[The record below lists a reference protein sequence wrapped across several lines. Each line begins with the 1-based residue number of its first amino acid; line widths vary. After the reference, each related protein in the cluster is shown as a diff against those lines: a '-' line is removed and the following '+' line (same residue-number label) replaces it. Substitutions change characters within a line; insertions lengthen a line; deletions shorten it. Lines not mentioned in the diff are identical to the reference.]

1 MKKRINISRKVTFE
15 GTTSSV
21 GSVILF
27 VSIYLMF
34 VQNKYTLFLIFFACT
49 AFLGF
54 MMILSI
60 KGTLIDLE
68 NKRVKSYIHCLF
80 FKLGTWK
87 SINEIERIVLEY
99 VNQAKTLGSRG
110 AQTTLQTEILV
121 VLFRYSSGKKIAIK
135 EFLNYEKAKE
145 FLDTYS
151 ELLQIEKRDR
161 YEYMLSEIAKI
172 R

>member
-1 MKKRINISRKVTFE
+1 MKKQINISRKVTFE
-15 GTTSSV
+15 GIVSSI
-21 GSVILF
+21 GFVILV
-27 VSIYLMF
+27 VSIFFMGVL
-34 VQNKYTLFLIFFACT
+34 NEHILPLIFFACT
-49 AFLGF
+49 TSFGL
-54 MMILSI
+54 MIFLSI

-68 NKRVKSYIHCLF
+68 NKRVKPYIHCLF

-87 SINEIERIVLEY
+87 STSEIERIVLEY
-99 VNQAKTLGSRG
+99 INQAQTLASRG
-110 AQTTLQTEILV
+110 TQTTFRTELFV
-121 VLFRYSSGKKIAIK
+121 VSFRYSSGKKTAIK
-135 EFLNYEKAKE
+135 EFLNYEKARE